1 MDFSYKKIWA
11 ITFPVLISLVME
23 HLLGM
28 TDAVFL
34 GRVGEIEFG
43 ASGLGGI
50 YYLVLYMLGFGFSI
64 GAEIL
69 MARRNGQQ
77 QYKTIGHIFYQGTIL
92 LVGLAIVMF
101 VISNLFSPAI
111 LRTIISSDAIYEA
124 TMSYTKWRSFGF
136 FFSFIAIMYRAYYMA
151 TTKTKIL
158 TLNSLV
164 MVGSNVVFNYV
175 LIFGKFG
182 FPALGIAGAA
192 IGSSLAELMSL
203 VFFILYTRYR
213 TDYKKYGMFRITRPS
228 WNIQKQILRV
238 SSWTMIQYFFSC
250 GTWLFFF
257 LATEHLGERNL
268 AVSNLVRQISSL
280 LYLFVSAFATTG
292 SAMVSNLMGAGMP
305 EGVMPLCRRIIKIC
319 ALCTLP
325 LYLFAALAPDV
336 IMRIYSNNVDMI
348 ADAVPSFM
356 VMLGSYVF
364 TVPGFIYFLAISGTG
379 NTKAALWIEM
389 SILAVYVAVT
399 YLLAFRLQTDIAVVW
414 IVEAIYGFLLL
425 AVCYTYLKKAKWR
438 EKVI

>member
-1 MDFSYKKIWA
+1 MDFSYKKIWL
-11 ITFPVLISLVME
+11 ITYPVLISLVME

-28 TDAVFL
+28 TDAVFM

-50 YYLVLYMLGFGFSI
+50 YYMVLYMIGFGFSI

-69 MARRNGQQ
+69 MARRNGQR

-92 LVGLAIVMF
+92 LLGLAAVMF
-101 VISNLFSPAI
+101 LFSNVFSPGL
-111 LRTIISSDAIYEA
+111 LRGMITSDAIYEA
-124 TMSYTKWRSFGF
+124 TLSYTRWRSFGF

-158 TLNSLV
+158 TLNSIV
-164 MVGSNVVFNYV
+164 MVLSNVVFNYV
-175 LIFGKFG
+175 LIFGKLG

-192 IGSSLAELMSL
+192 IGSSLAELVSL
-203 VFFILYTRYR
+203 VFFILYTRFK
-213 TDYKKYGMFRITRPS
+213 TDYRKYGMFRATRPS
-228 WNIQKQILRV
+228 WRIQKQIFNV
-238 SSWTMIQYFFSC
+238 SGWTMIQYFISC

-257 LATEHLGERNL
+257 LATEHLGERTL

-292 SAMVSNLMGAGMP
+292 SAMVSNLMGAG
-305 EGVMPLCRRIIKIC
+305 GQDQVMPLCRRIIKIC
-319 ALCTLP
+319 TLCTLP
-325 LYLFAALAPDV
+325 MFLFALFFPSV
-336 IMRIYSNNVDMI
+336 MMRIYSNSAELI
-348 ADAVPSFM
+348 AGSVPSFM
-356 VMLGSYVF
+356 AMLISYIF

-379 NTKAALWIEM
+379 NTRATLWIEM
-389 SILAVYVAVT
+389 SILAVYVAYTYVT
-399 YLLAFRLQTDIAVVW
+399 AFLLEADIAVIW
-414 IVEAIYGFLLL
+414 GVESIYGLLL
-425 AVCYTYLKKAKWR
+425 LLFSYVYLKKAKWR